1 MGGVLGFLEQ
11 LGRHDHISIYRPE
24 RHPKL
29 IGREFSPVPRL
40 AQWIL
45 VANDETCADFVTER
59 RKPVVGEASEHKT
72 DIPPL
77 ESVSDV
83 RNALH
88 KEGIVPKV
96 GSGIKRDG
104 SKEDDYRFAK
114 FVGDFD
120 CEIERWIVDGALR
133 TLHPVDNADAIRSR
147 WTRAANGHS
156 RKLREFVKR
165 VVQERYPIKGF

>member
-1 MGGVLGFLEQ
+1 VQAFRSCPGCVHARVFGGQQKLHHTGVQARTDNVSGVLRLVEQ

-29 IGREFSPVPRL
+29 IGGEFSPVLRL

-59 RKPVVGEASEHKT
+59 WKPVVGKTSEHET
-72 DIPPL
+72 DIPPC

-88 KEGIVPKV
+88 DKGIVPKV
-96 GSGIKRDG
+96 GAG
-104 SKEDDYRFAK
+104 
-114 FVGDFD
+114 
-120 CEIERWIVDGALR
+120 
-133 TLHPVDNADAIRSR
+133 
-147 WTRAANGHS
+147 
-156 RKLREFVKR
+156 
-165 VVQERYPIKGF
+165 